1 MSTDP
6 VFVPSDPVDAYQAV
20 YDALGKAYWE
30 SSDLTMKD
38 QVQGARDA
46 VYDIITQIDE
56 AELEANTANFVAI
69 MPEINAANAAL
80 KCIQVDIAKITKN
93 IQTAGTVVAV
103 ISKVLSHFPA
113 YSASSHAKRPP
124 PPEEART
131 GIPDRKI
138 DPSR

>member
-1 MSTDP
+1 MNSNLALVT
-6 VFVPSDPVDAYQAV
+6 SDPADAYQAV

-30 SSDLTMKD
+30 SSDLNMKD

-46 VYDIITQIDE
+46 VYNIITQIDE
-56 AELEANTANFVAI
+56 ADLEVNTANFIAI

-103 ISKVLSHFPA
+103 ISKVLSLFPA
-113 YSASSHAKRPP
+113 
-124 PPEEART
+124 
-131 GIPDRKI
+131 
-138 DPSR
+138 